1 MGKLKS
7 PEEISRRFNPVT
19 EGDLDSSGLD
29 SESTESVSSKI
40 DFGVWHL
47 EAAISSADYCA
58 LELLEPSPASAP
70 EPELPGNLEELI
82 GRRAEAEARFAGDQ
96 QPEPGKI
103 IALQLDSPGTET
115 AVAQEP
121 VAVLL
126 DVLESDNR
134 TWRGWVVS
142 RDRAYATNWDLILG
156 PEEGELD
163 PLCEIVQ
170 TWNPVRVVLPAR
182 IRVLGQLSPYR
193 LAAARTLAVNGENG
207 FISGPPGEHRI
218 GVALARELSD
228 GTGVV
233 TGSSIAE
240 SRRPAHRVSA
250 DLSRDRRQAGG
261 TGSSSPDSKTPADFT
276 VFPATPV
283 RSAGMATRWGGGNAT
298 ARTAG
303 RDVGDEESAGTK

>member
-19 EGDLDSSGLD
+19 EGDFDSSGLD
-29 SESTESVSSKI
+29 SDSTESVSSKI
-40 DFGVWHL
+40 DFGVLHL
-47 EAAISSADYCA
+47 DAAISSADYCA
-58 LELLEPSPASAP
+58 LELAEPSPASAP

-82 GRRAEAEARFAGDQ
+82 GRRAEAEARFAADQ

-126 DVLESDNR
+126 DVMESDNR

-193 LAAARTLAVNGENG
+193 LAAARTLAVDGENS
-207 FISGPPGEHRI
+207 FISGPPGRTPD
-218 GVALARELSD
+218 RC
-228 GTGVV
+228 
-233 TGSSIAE
+233 
-240 SRRPAHRVSA
+240 RP
-250 DLSRDRRQAGG
+250 G
-261 TGSSSPDSKTPADFT
+261 
-276 VFPATPV
+276 
-283 RSAGMATRWGGGNAT
+283 
-298 ARTAG
+298 ARTERWNRRG
-303 RDVGDEESAGTK
+303 HGQLDCQSR